1 MFHDPNSNRPG
12 ASVFFTVH
20 LAQQGDSLLVDQ
32 VATLRQ
38 CVRRVMAKRP
48 FRIESWVVLPDHM
61 HAVWTLPWGDA
72 NYAERWGAIKAQ
84 FTYELRWNS
93 AGPALPPVQRTLDAG
108 ATGGGWAPLA
118 QPRSRPKPVW
128 RKRFREHHLTT
139 APDLRA
145 AVEYCWH
152 NPVKHGLAAR
162 PQDWLYSSVHRDMPA
177 DRTTPA
183 AMRVPA

>member
-1 MFHDPNSNRPG
+1 MFHDHKSNRPG
-12 ASVFFTVH
+12 ASVFFTVC

-32 VATLRQ
+32 VATLRH

-48 FRIESWVVLPDHM
+48 FRIDAWVVLPDHM

-84 FTYELRWNS
+84 FTYELRRPG
-93 AGPALPPVQRTLDAG
+93 ADPAPPPAAQKSLDIAVPD
-108 ATGGGWAPLA
+108 TGWSP
-118 QPRSRPKPVW
+118 QPRARPKPIW
-128 RKRFREHHLTT
+128 RKRFWEHHLST

-145 AVEYCWH
+145 AVAYCWY

-162 PQDWLYSSVHRDMPA
+162 PQDWLYSSVHRDMRVDAALPL
-177 DRTTPA
+177 
-183 AMRVPA
+183 AMRVGA